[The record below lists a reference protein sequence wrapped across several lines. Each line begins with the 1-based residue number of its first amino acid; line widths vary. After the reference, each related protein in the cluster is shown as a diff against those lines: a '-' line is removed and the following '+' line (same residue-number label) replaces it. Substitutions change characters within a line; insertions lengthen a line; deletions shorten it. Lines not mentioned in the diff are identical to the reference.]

1 MLDDMFRFFV
11 ASNTDSLSI
20 SKSPHLGHFQTEN
33 AHQTIH
39 QDLTSSGHSTSS
51 SSSLSTPPP
60 DGQSPAQQVQGVQRI
75 NGVTM
80 GTLTG
85 GIQTVTSAIPA
96 MPGVGAI
103 IGALPANQLAI
114 NGIVGALNGVMQTP
128 ATLPQPTGLTHG
140 TILPNVTHP
149 ISSTLT
155 NR

>member
-1 MLDDMFRFFV
+1 
-11 ASNTDSLSI
+11 
-20 SKSPHLGHFQTEN
+20 
-33 AHQTIH
+33 
-39 QDLTSSGHSTSS
+39 
-51 SSSLSTPPP
+51 
-60 DGQSPAQQVQGVQRI
+60 
-75 NGVTM
+75 M

-96 MPGVGAI
+96 MSGVGAI

-140 TILPNVTHP
+140 TILSNVTHP